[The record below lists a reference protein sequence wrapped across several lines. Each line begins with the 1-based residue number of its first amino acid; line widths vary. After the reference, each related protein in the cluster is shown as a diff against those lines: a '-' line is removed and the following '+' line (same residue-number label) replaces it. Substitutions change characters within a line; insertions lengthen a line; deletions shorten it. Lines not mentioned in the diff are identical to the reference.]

1 MENKYSSNEKSLKQL
16 MQEYVKSPG
25 IRKQYLRVVIKE
37 AWSNE
42 MGPMVVKY
50 TKKMS
55 LNKGIITVTVTS
67 APLRQELLINKIK
80 IIQMLNSAL
89 GEHLVNDLMVL

>member
-1 MENKYSSNEKSLKQL
+1 